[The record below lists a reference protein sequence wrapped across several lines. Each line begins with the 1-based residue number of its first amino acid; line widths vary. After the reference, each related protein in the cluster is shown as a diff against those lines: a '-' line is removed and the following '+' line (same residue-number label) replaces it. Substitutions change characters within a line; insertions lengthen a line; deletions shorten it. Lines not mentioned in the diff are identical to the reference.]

1 MLATRQVSLD
11 LFPDRAPSV
20 RKIGFTYAAM
30 NLIAPLF
37 GGVPSCHGSGG
48 MAGHYAFGARTG
60 GSVVI
65 YGGIFLLIGLFFSGA
80 FSQVVQAFPK
90 PMLGVLLLFEGL
102 SMVGLIRDQAGD
114 RQDFALVLLL
124 GLIAAFT
131 PYGYL
136 TALAAGVALH
146 ALKTRI
152 GLRTLR

>member
-1 MLATRQVSLD
+1 
-11 LFPDRAPSV
+11 V

-65 YGGIFLLIGLFFSGA
+65 YGGLFLLLGLFFGRA
-80 FSQVVQAFPK
+80 FDQVVLAFPK
-90 PMLGVLLLFEGL
+90 PTLGVLLLFEGL
-102 SMVGLIRDQAGD
+102 SMFGLIRDQAQD
-114 RQDFALVLLL
+114 RRDFALVLLL
-124 GLIAAFT
+124 GLVAAFT

-136 TALAAGVALH
+136 TALVAGTALYRVR
-146 ALKTRI
+146 LRI
-152 GLRTLR
+152 GLQALR